1 MKQIESLAQS
11 AGCLKWVQCRMQ
23 SLRVL
28 LIQIQ
33 QEIHSLQAKRHLH
46 GSLGEIKMGFV
57 K

>member
-1 MKQIESLAQS
+1 MKQIESLAKS
-11 AGCLKWVQCRMQ
+11 AGCLKWVQCRRQ